1 MAKDKKP
8 EDRTTKP
15 KIKQQ
20 AQRIVTVDGPVT
32 IRGSHAY
39 DAAGN
44 RVARVGIDLTE
55 DDDA

>member
-1 MAKDKKP
+1 MAKDNKP

-20 AQRIVTVDGPVT
+20 ARRIVNVDGPVT

-39 DAAGN
+39 DAAGT
-44 RVARVGIDLTE
+44 RVTRVGIDLNE
-55 DDDA
+55 DDE